1 MKTTTPSFIH
11 ELQLETTPHDMAVL
25 EVRLDA
31 ARNLYNACLQESLR
45 RVDLM
50 RESKAY
56 QAARKL
62 SKGKKERTDAF
73 KACRKTHSFYG
84 YDLHAYAGT
93 TAKACWIGDHLDAF
107 TIQKIASRAFDAVA
121 NYAFGK
127 RGRPRFKRW
136 NQITSIEGKSNT
148 AGIRWRDDHVLW
160 SGLSLQPIFD
170 FKDPHGVEAHALGC
184 KVKFVRLVKRTIS
197 GTVRWAAQLMLE
209 GAPHQKAK
217 NVISDGCRSS
227 GTTRN
232 CVISARYQT
241 SGYLHVVKNMVL
253 AYAPRKIAL

>member
-1 MKTTTPSFIH
+1 
-11 ELQLETTPHDMAVL
+11 
-25 EVRLDA
+25 
-31 ARNLYNACLQESLR
+31 
-45 RVDLM
+45 M

-73 KACRKTHSFYG
+73 KSCRKTHSFYG

-197 GTVRWAAQLMLE
+197 GTVRWAAQLMLG
-209 GAPHQKAK
+209 GAPHQKTK
-217 NVISDGCRSS
+217 NVISDGESALDIGPSTVAGVGDADAFLTQFCDEVIQPWKEIKCAQRAQDRSRRATNPANYNPN
-227 GTTRN
+227 GTVKKGSCKWHRSN
-232 CVISARYQT
+232 RYKKRQ
-241 SGYLHVVKNMVL
+241 S
-253 AYAPRKIAL
+253 RIAET

>member
-1 MKTTTPSFIH
+1 
-11 ELQLETTPHDMAVL
+11 
-25 EVRLDA
+25 
-31 ARNLYNACLQESLR
+31 
-45 RVDLM
+45 M

-217 NVISDGCRSS
+217 NVISDSESALDIGPSTVAGVGDADAFLTQFCDEVIQPWKEIKCAQRAQDRSRRATNPANYNPN
-227 GTTRN
+227 GTVKKGSCKWHRSN
-232 CVISARYQT
+232 RYKKRQ
-241 SGYLHVVKNMVL
+241 S
-253 AYAPRKIAL
+253 RIAET